1 MFLEISTE
9 LGCSPERAWQEV
21 QTTRLL
27 EYVTRPLLIFE
38 PIEPQVWPKIWKEG
52 KYLVKMKFLG
62 IMPFA
67 KQWID
72 ISILDTSAEKQV
84 YQIRD
89 NGHGDLVNKW
99 DHLIIIEET
108 PTGKTKYIDRLEI
121 DAGILTLLVWLYANI
136 FYRHRQKRWQKLV
149 KNDFDYSN
157 SNRG

>member
-9 LGCSPERAWQEV
+9 LDCSAERAWQEV

-27 EYVTRPLLIFE
+27 EYVTRSLLVFE
-38 PIEPQVWPKIWKEG
+38 PIEPQVWPKTWQED
-52 KYLVKMKFLG
+52 KYFVRMKFLG
-62 IMPFA
+62 IVPFGQ
-67 KQWID
+67 QWID

-99 DHLIIIEET
+99 DHLIIIEEI
-108 PTGKTKYIDRLEI
+108 PTGKTKYTDRLELE
-121 DAGILTLLVWLYANI
+121 AGILTPLVWLYANI

-157 SNRG
+157 S